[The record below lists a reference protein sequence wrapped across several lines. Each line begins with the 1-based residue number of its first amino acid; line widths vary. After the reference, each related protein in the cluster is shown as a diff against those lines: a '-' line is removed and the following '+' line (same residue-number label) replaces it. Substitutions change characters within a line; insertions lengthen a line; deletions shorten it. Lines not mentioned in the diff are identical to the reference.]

1 MNLKIKSMNLEIVF
15 YSHANPLS
23 FFAGLNS

>member
-1 MNLKIKSMNLEIVF
+1 MNLKIKSINLEIVF

-23 FFAGLNS
+23 FFLFLQA